1 MEREV
6 NPNRLLERFIRNML
20 SKVGH
25 RPFVKIGLI
34 CFALEVIYY
43 FGKTMGEVFYYLSH

>member
-1 MEREV
+1 MEREL
-6 NPNRLLERFIRNML
+6 NPNRALERFIRSLL
-20 SKVGH
+20 SKVDH

-34 CFALEVIYY
+34 CFALVVIYY

>member
-1 MEREV
+1 MEREL
-6 NPNRLLERFIRNML
+6 NPNRLLERFIKNML

-25 RPFVKIGLI
+25 GPFVKIGLI